1 MIGTATERRDP
12 PVHTLVATSI
22 GELTL
27 TGDGS
32 HLTGLYFPAH
42 RYPPDAQR
50 LGEYVALDK
59 DDVLSC
65 AARQIREY
73 LAGGR
78 RGFDLPLHPGGN
90 DFQESVWRMLLAIP
104 YGSTTT
110 YGDLARRLG
119 NVSLAQ
125 QVGQAVGHNPISMV
139 IPCHRVVG
147 HDGGLTGYAGG
158 LDRKRALLDLEEP
171 EQARNARLF

>member
-1 MIGTATERRDP
+1 MYT
-12 PVHTLVATSI
+12 VVATDI

-27 TGDGS
+27 TGDGT

-42 RYPPDAQR
+42 RYPPTPQR
-50 LGEYVALDK
+50 LGERLPPHGNDALART
-59 DDVLSC
+59 
-65 AARQIREY
+65 AAQVREY
-73 LAGGR
+73 LAGTR
-78 RGFDLPLHPGGN
+78 KDFDLPLRPGGN
-90 DFQESVWRMLLAIP
+90 DFQESVWDMLLEIP
-104 YGSTTT
+104 YGATTT

-125 QVGQAVGHNPISMV
+125 QVGQAVGHNPISLV

-147 HDGGLTGYAGG
+147 HDGSLTGYAGG

-171 EQARNARLF
+171 AEARAGRLF